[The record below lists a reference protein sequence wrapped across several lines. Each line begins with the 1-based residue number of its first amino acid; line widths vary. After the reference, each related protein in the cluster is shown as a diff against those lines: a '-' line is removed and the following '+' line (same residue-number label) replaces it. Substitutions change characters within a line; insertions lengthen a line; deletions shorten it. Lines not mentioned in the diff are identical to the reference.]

1 LGPKK
6 LEALCHGPG
15 CSCFGPVLIV
25 MEGKEEAKSIQN
37 LDLSPLHKGPSQGG
51 CYESKGFRPSN
62 F

>member
-1 LGPKK
+1 MREEENDYFKFELFNE
-6 LEALCHGPG
+6 L
-15 CSCFGPVLIV
+15 LIV